1 MEHACLTIIRRE
13 HRALSAM
20 LRSLGLL
27 LDRRRS
33 RDTLPDF
40 ATLRAMLFYV
50 DEFPERLHHPKESG
64 LLFPK
69 LRGHGAELDD
79 VLDRLDHEHAQ
90 GEQAIRELEHALLS
104 FEMMCGTDEGDH
116 RRQAFERSAAKYI
129 DFYLDH
135 MKTEETHVLPLAE
148 IVLSTKDWAELD
160 AAFLTNLD
168 PLVDRGAQAPAYR
181 PVFLKVLDSL
191 APLSGIGGALEAM
204 AGAGPPKFNPPANRS
219 G

>member
-1 MEHACLTIIRRE
+1 MEHATLIIIRRE

-27 LDRRRS
+27 LERHRS
-33 RDTLPDF
+33 RGTLPDF

-79 VLDRLDHEHAQ
+79 VLDRLDHEHAR
-90 GEQAIRELEHALLS
+90 GEQAIRELEHALLG

-116 RRQAFERSAAKYI
+116 RRQVFELSAAKYVG
-129 DFYLDH
+129 FYLDH
-135 MKTEETHVLPLAE
+135 MKTEETHVFPLAE
-148 IVLSTKDWAELD
+148 VVLGTQDWAELD
-160 AAFLTNLD
+160 AAFMTNLD
-168 PLVDRGAQAPAYR
+168 PLADRCALTDAYR
-181 PVFLKVLDSL
+181 PVFLKILNSL
-191 APLSGIGGALEAM
+191 SPFSGIGGVLEAL
-204 AGAGPPKFNPPANRS
+204 AGSGPPKFNSFINPDS
-219 G
+219 

>member
-1 MEHACLTIIRRE
+1 MEHATLIIIRRE
-13 HRALSAM
+13 HRVLSAM

-27 LDRRRS
+27 LERHRRRG
-33 RDTLPDF
+33 TLPDF

-90 GEQAIRELEHALLS
+90 GEHAIRELEHALLG

-116 RRQAFERSAAKYI
+116 RRQAFERSAATYV

-135 MKTEETHVLPLAE
+135 MKTEETHVFPLAE
-148 IVLSTKDWAELD
+148 IVLGTRDWAELD
-160 AAFLTNLD
+160 AAFMTNLD
-168 PLVDRGAQAPAYR
+168 PLADPGGRTPAYR
-181 PVFLKVLDSL
+181 PVFMKVLDSFS
-191 APLSGIGGALEAM
+191 PLSGIGGALEAL
-204 AGAGPPKFNPPANRS
+204 AGFGPPKFNAFTNRGS
-219 G
+219 